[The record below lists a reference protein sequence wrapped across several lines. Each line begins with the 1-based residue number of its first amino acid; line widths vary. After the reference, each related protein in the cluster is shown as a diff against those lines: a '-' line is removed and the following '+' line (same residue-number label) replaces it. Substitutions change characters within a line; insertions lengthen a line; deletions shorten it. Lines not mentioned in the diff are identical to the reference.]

1 MKPSIKT
8 LTVRNLI
15 TFLLVLVTILLVVTA
30 INFRYLSTRA
40 VENHALVVAEL
51 VRAGLTAHMKGD
63 IMDKRG
69 YFLREIMSLHQ
80 INRLHIIRGD
90 DVTAQFGP
98 GSGLEKAQDQA
109 ARKVFETRQPVFILD
124 ELSATPTIRAIIPY
138 VALSAG
144 SLNCL
149 SCHEVMEGSVLG
161 AVDIE
166 LDVTG
171 YRNQSLMVLGGLF
184 IMMVFFLLLILV
196 NTSRTIQR
204 YVQEPLESLI
214 DNAMTAYRKHQPV
227 NADQFDTKEFVH
239 VADEINLFNSEII
252 AHQDLLQEKNRELL
266 ALNDEIESTLRETVY
281 TMGVIEEKRSQETHN
296 HTKRVSLYS
305 QLLAQKMGLPGRDVE
320 LIAAASPLHDIG
332 KLGVPDEILL
342 KPGELADEERK
353 VMQNHASIGYSMLS
367 HSRRDIL
374 KAAAIIALQHHEKW
388 DGSGYPQG
396 LRGEDIHVYG
406 RIVGLADVFDALIS
420 SRVYKDSWE
429 IAQVIEWITQQRGKH
444 FDPLVVEA
452 FLASLDE
459 FVAIA
464 RRYPA
469 E

>member
-1 MKPSIKT
+1 
-8 LTVRNLI
+8 
-15 TFLLVLVTILLVVTA
+15 
-30 INFRYLSTRA
+30 
-40 VENHALVVAEL
+40 
-51 VRAGLTAHMKGD
+51 
-63 IMDKRG
+63 
-69 YFLREIMSLHQ
+69 
-80 INRLHIIRGD
+80 
-90 DVTAQFGP
+90 
-98 GSGLEKAQDQA
+98 
-109 ARKVFETRQPVFILD
+109 
-124 ELSATPTIRAIIPY
+124 
-138 VALSAG
+138 
-144 SLNCL
+144 LN
-149 SCHEVMEGSVLG
+149 
-161 AVDIE
+161 
-166 LDVTG
+166 
-171 YRNQSLMVLGGLF
+171 N
-184 IMMVFFLLLILV
+184 
-196 NTSRTIQR
+196 
-204 YVQEPLESLI
+204 
-214 DNAMTAYRKHQPV
+214 
-227 NADQFDTKEFVH
+227 
-239 VADEINLFNSEII
+239 
-252 AHQDLLQEKNRELL
+252 
-266 ALNDEIESTLRETVY
+266 EIESTLRETVY
-281 TMGVIEEKRSQETHN
+281 TMGVIEEQRSQETHN

-342 KPGELADEERK
+342 KPGELANEERK

-429 IAQVIEWITQQRGKH
+429 ITQVIEWITQQRGKH
-444 FDPLVVEA
+444 FDPRVVEA

-459 FVAIA
+459 FVAIT